1 MRENKAEQVQIS
13 QLSFEFHWK
22 FAKQWQDQLL
32 VSEEKPVQFRDN
44 YWENGK
50 RRWLSDLSTYLLV

>member
-22 FAKQWQDQLL
+22 FANQWQDQLL